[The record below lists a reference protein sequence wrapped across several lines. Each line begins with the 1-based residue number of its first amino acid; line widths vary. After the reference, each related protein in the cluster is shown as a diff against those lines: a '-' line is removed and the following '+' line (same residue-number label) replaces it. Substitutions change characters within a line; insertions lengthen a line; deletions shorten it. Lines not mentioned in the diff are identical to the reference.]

1 MVKKMDCL
9 VHNILRKWNDLLLI
23 TGDFNNDFSATECT
37 ITKYYNNILDSRHLF
52 QVKAKPTRNASLI
65 DHFITNTPEKIKLND
80 VLLCCEISDH
90 DGPYIGINARMERY
104 QPRFKYIR
112 DNSKLVLEDLKVDF
126 QKLPFSTVYTMEDP
140 EDKLDIFNSLVTEC
154 IDRHAP
160 IK

>member
-104 QPRFKYIR
+104 QLQFKYIR
-112 DNSKLVLEDLKVDF
+112 DSNKIILDDFKADF
-126 QKLPFSTVYTMEDP
+126 QNLAFSTV
-140 EDKLDIFNSLVTEC
+140 
-154 IDRHAP
+154 
-160 IK
+160 